1 METMAGIA
9 PTGETRDVTS
19 HSRNNTQV
27 DSNVN
32 SRACRGLTGRP
43 FALTSDNDWRS
54 GCPPT
59 IPDSPNDPVPRPAI
73 GIDPM
78 RIVGFTETSLLDWHG
93 RISAVLWIGGCD
105 FACPFCHNY
114 RIADD
119 DPELALVPLEEIALT
134 LRRKRDWYD
143 GVVLTGGEPLMHPEV
158 FELCRR
164 LKDIGQ
170 QVKVDTN
177 GSFPY
182 ALKALL
188 ELELVDAV
196 AMDVKAP
203 LDSRYAR
210 AAGRPVDIAPLRRT
224 IRLLL
229 ESGVEHEFRCTL
241 VPGLM
246 NPEDIAAVG
255 EAIKGAQA
263 VALQAYLPKLARVK
277 GFGGERAYTR
287 SEVEA
292 MAEVLKSCVREV
304 RIRGSFS

>member
-1 METMAGIA
+1 
-9 PTGETRDVTS
+9 
-19 HSRNNTQV
+19 
-27 DSNVN
+27 
-32 SRACRGLTGRP
+32 
-43 FALTSDNDWRS
+43 
-54 GCPPT
+54 
-59 IPDSPNDPVPRPAI
+59 
-73 GIDPM
+73 M

-105 FACPFCHNY
+105 FRCPFCHNH

-119 DPELALVPLEEIALT
+119 DAELALVPWKEIAET

-164 LKDIGQ
+164 IKDIGQ

-188 ELELVDAV
+188 ELKLVDAV

-203 LDSRYAR
+203 LDSRYVK
-210 AAGRPVDIAPLRRT
+210 AAGRPMDVAPLRRT

-229 ESGVEHEFRCTL
+229 ESGIEHEFRCTL
-241 VPGLM
+241 VPGLI
-246 NPEDIAAVG
+246 NPEDVAAIG

-263 VALQAYLPKLARVK
+263 VALQAYIPDRARTK
-277 GFGGERAYTR
+277 GFGKGKSYTQ
-287 SEVEA
+287 SDVEA
-292 MAEVLKSCVREV
+292 MAEVLRLSVREV

>member
-1 METMAGIA
+1 
-9 PTGETRDVTS
+9 
-19 HSRNNTQV
+19 
-27 DSNVN
+27 
-32 SRACRGLTGRP
+32 
-43 FALTSDNDWRS
+43 
-54 GCPPT
+54 
-59 IPDSPNDPVPRPAI
+59 
-73 GIDPM
+73 M

-93 RISAVLWIGGCD
+93 RIAAVLWIGGCD

-119 DPELALVPLEEIALT
+119 DPGLTAVPWDDIART
-134 LRRKRDWYD
+134 LHRKRDWYD

-164 LKDIGQ
+164 LKEIGQ
-170 QVKVDTN
+170 QVKIDTN

-182 ALKALL
+182 ALRTLV
-188 ELELVDAV
+188 ELKLVDAV

-203 LDSRYAR
+203 LDSRYAK
-210 AAGRPVDIAPLRRT
+210 AAGRHMDVAPLRRT

-229 ESGVEHEFRCTL
+229 ESGIEHEFRCTL
-241 VPGLM
+241 VPGLID
-246 NPEDIAAVG
+246 PDDAAAIG
-255 EAIKGAQA
+255 EAVKGAQA

-277 GFGGERAYTR
+277 GFGGTKSYTR

-292 MAEVLKSCVREV
+292 MAEVLKLSVKEV

>member
-1 METMAGIA
+1 
-9 PTGETRDVTS
+9 
-19 HSRNNTQV
+19 
-27 DSNVN
+27 
-32 SRACRGLTGRP
+32 
-43 FALTSDNDWRS
+43 
-54 GCPPT
+54 
-59 IPDSPNDPVPRPAI
+59 
-73 GIDPM
+73 M

-93 RISAVLWIGGCD
+93 RISAVLLIGGCD